1 MSLWKNG
8 MLLLA
13 GGAIGICLAAMVQA
27 SIENDNR
34 RSHDEDDELPDGID
48 LLMSK
53 IRYEAEAAMESCAT
67 DADRDVVYEQIK
79 ATIHEIQERI
89 HEKGEEMIAALQNQ
103 ARELDLSGAG
113 GKIPT
118 WMDKSAGE
126 APPIPKWM
134 RDKDG
139 SSTEDAQSHVQEI
152 KAAMQKMTDVFDET
166 LNALNPE
173 QQPPLSQA

>member
-1 MSLWKNG
+1 
-8 MLLLA
+8 
-13 GGAIGICLAAMVQA
+13 
-27 SIENDNR
+27 
-34 RSHDEDDELPDGID
+34 
-48 LLMSK
+48 
-53 IRYEAEAAMESCAT
+53 MESCAT

-89 HEKGEEMIAALQNQ
+89 HEKGEEMIAALQKQ

-134 RDKDG
+134 RDEDG
-139 SSTEDAQSHVQEI
+139 SSAEDARSHVQEI
-152 KAAMQKMTDVFDET
+152 KAAMQKMTDAFDET
-166 LNALNPE
+166 LNVLNPE